1 MSIEDDIHDVERR
14 VSEVD
19 DKIDQVLRLVKMVSV
34 STMTDADFVRAVED
48 SALDSDAVIM
58 RITRGLKL
66 KGYVRDRYSDE
77 SLVYF
82 EGPKQRPFPSIL
94 KSRYQDL
101 VDVGLTLKA
110 ELDGTGVS

>member
-14 VSEVD
+14 VREVD
-19 DKIDQVLRLVKMVSV
+19 DKIDQVLRLVKMVAV
-34 STMTDADFVRAVED
+34 STMTDADFVRAFDESD
-48 SALDSDAVIM
+48 LDADAVIM

-66 KGYVRDRYSDE
+66 NGYVKDRYGYGP
-77 SLVYF
+77 LVYF
-82 EGPKQRPFPSIL
+82 EGPKRLPFPSIL

-110 ELDGTGVS
+110 DLEGTGG